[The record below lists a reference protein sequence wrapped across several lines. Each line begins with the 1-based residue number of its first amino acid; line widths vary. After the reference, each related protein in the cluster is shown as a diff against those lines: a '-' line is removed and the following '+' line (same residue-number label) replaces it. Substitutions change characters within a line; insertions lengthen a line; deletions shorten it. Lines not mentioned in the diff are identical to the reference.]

1 MVKLLELENGV
12 RRNKKNKLREYKSI
26 GVDKFEDKTNQK
38 IEVSNPYFMRRG
50 WKKASEYFTSRNNE
64 E

>member
-38 IEVSNPYFMRRG
+38 IEVSNPYFMSRG
-50 WKKASEYFTSRNNE
+50 WTKASEYFTLSSNE
-64 E
+64 K

>member
-12 RRNKKNKLREYKSI
+12 RSNKKTK
-26 GVDKFEDKTNQK
+26 K
-38 IEVSNPYFMRRG
+38 IEVYNPYFMRRG
-50 WKKASEYFTSRNNE
+50 WTKASEYFTIGNNE

>member
-38 IEVSNPYFMRRG
+38 NRSV
-50 WKKASEYFTSRNNE
+50 
-64 E
+64 